1 MSASRELIEQY
12 RSAFTGGDV
21 DALLDCFSFPLQVVT
36 ITKDQV
42 SVSSAGTED
51 WPHVLKE
58 LSNTYQRLSVAEPV
72 PLSVEVTE
80 PIAGVAFVR
89 VHWALQRANGDRVYD
104 FKAVYTLART
114 DSRYRI
120 VAIAHDELPKLRTA
134 IGALQ

>member
-1 MSASRELIEQY
+1 MEQY

-21 DALLDCFSFPLQVVT
+21 DALLDCFGFPLQVVT

-58 LSNTYQRLSVAEPV
+58 LLNTYQRLSVAEPV
-72 PLSVEVTE
+72 PLSLEVTE
-80 PIAGVAFVR
+80 PIAGVAFVG

-104 FKAVYTLART
+104 FKAVYTLTRT
-114 DSRYRI
+114 DNRYRI

-134 IGALQ
+134 IGTLQ

>member
-1 MSASRELIEQY
+1 MEQY

-21 DALLDCFSFPLQVVT
+21 DALLDCFGFPLQVVT

-58 LSNTYQRLSVAEPV
+58 LLNTYQRLSVAEPV
-72 PLSVEVTE
+72 PLSLEVTE
-80 PIAGVAFVR
+80 PIAGVAFVG